1 MENEAE
7 WLTSM
12 FSLNMVTASLLVE
25 WYEGFSD
32 IIEDLLRQALRTLKQ
47 INQNLPKLYAE
58 GDVEYTTKRLKLL
71 YSEEYLRTLLRNL
84 DLGLKD

>member
-1 MENEAE
+1 
-7 WLTSM
+7 M

-58 GDVEYTTKRLKLL
+58 GDVEATTKRLKLL
-71 YSEEYLRTLLRNL
+71 YSEEYLSTLLRNL

>member
-1 MENEAE
+1 
-7 WLTSM
+7 M

-58 GDVEYTTKRLKLL
+58 GDVEATTKRLKLL

-84 DLGLKD
+84 DLGLQD

>member
-1 MENEAE
+1 
-7 WLTSM
+7 M

-25 WYEGFSD
+25 WYEGYSD

-71 YSEEYLRTLLRNL
+71 YSEEYLSTLLRNL

>member
-1 MENEAE
+1 
-7 WLTSM
+7 M

-25 WYEGFSD
+25 WYEGYSD

-58 GDVEYTTKRLKLL
+58 GDVEATTKRLKLL
-71 YSEEYLRTLLRNL
+71 YSEEYLSTLLRNL

>member
-1 MENEAE
+1 
-7 WLTSM
+7 M

-25 WYEGFSD
+25 WYEGYSD

-47 INQNLPKLYAE
+47 INQNLPKLYTE
-58 GDVEYTTKRLKLL
+58 GDVEATTKRLKLL
-71 YSEEYLRTLLRNL
+71 YSEEYLSTLLRNL